1 VLCIQQQSDLCRVD
15 FSFSLIPRWN
25 WTAETNGKHQQ
36 TFVFRK
42 CSCVGMKKIR
52 RVSVLLLLLL
62 LCIYLYYPIII
73 IIISPFIVLITTNS
87 LDGSLNRKQE
97 KDFTRF
103 FNSQAPLFCCCCLAK
118 VLCIHQTCPLT
129 GEGQTLIAY
138 TFVIISQL
146 KSKGETFSVRL
157 HISQRNKEEL
167 TSNWNFVIFFFFEWM
182 NGPPSHKDRQT
193 SNFFKY

>member
-87 LDGSLNRKQE
+87 LDGSLNGKQE

-129 GEGQTLIAY
+129 GGGTDAHSVHVRDYFTVEIKRWNIFCSFTHFTEEQRRVDL
-138 TFVIISQL
+138 QL
-146 KSKGETFSVRL
+146 KFCHL
-157 HISQRNKEEL
+157 
-167 TSNWNFVIFFFFEWM
+167 FFFWM
-182 NGPPSHKDRQT
+182 NEWPTVTQGPTDVQL
-193 SNFFKY
+193 F